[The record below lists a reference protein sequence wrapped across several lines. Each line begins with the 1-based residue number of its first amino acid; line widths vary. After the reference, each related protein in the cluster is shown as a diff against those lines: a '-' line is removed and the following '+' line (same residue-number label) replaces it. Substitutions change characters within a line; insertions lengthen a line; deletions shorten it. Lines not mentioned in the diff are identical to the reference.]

1 MKNHSQRQWTQ
12 GSGDNGEGWDDER
25 ERMPRIELPKVK
37 KFWFVLGGLFILFAV
52 VLPWFATFMTDL
64 YWFEAQGFESVFWRR
79 FWARWELFAAALAPG
94 FVIYALNWQLAW
106 KRGVRLMEEAGADA
120 LAGRRVRL
128 FILGAALLVAAV
140 NALNAMGMW
149 HEFLKFMNPTPFG
162 TTDPL
167 FGIDIGFYIFSLPFL
182 KFLQLWM
189 QGVLMLALI
198 GSAALYFMTRSVS
211 FTPGRLYVAPQARLH
226 LTLLG
231 ALILILWGIG
241 YWIARY
247 ELLFS
252 PTGAA
257 GPLHPRLRDV
267 RRRGAA
273 LREFFQADVEVL
285 RDRHRTAHSRR
296 LGGARRRS
304 RACPAIPRK
313 AERIR
318 DGKGVSRLS
327 S

>member
-241 YWIARY
+241 Y
-247 ELLFS
+247 
-252 PTGAA
+252 
-257 GPLHPRLRDV
+257 
-267 RRRGAA
+267 
-273 LREFFQADVEVL
+273 
-285 RDRHRTAHSRR
+285 
-296 LGGARRRS
+296 
-304 RACPAIPRK
+304 
-313 AERIR
+313 
-318 DGKGVSRLS
+318 
-327 S
+327 